1 MPADHADRY
10 ALGRLVLDYLRM
22 LMWPVVVLVV
32 VVVYADDVRNILS
45 SREVEVAGVF
55 KIGQQVKQIE
65 ESAAEEIADI
75 RALLEKMQA
84 DPTLDRT
91 ALAVD
96 IKSKLDN
103 LSGNLSREVEQIQ
116 QTAPAVAAAPPAAVE
131 PGAVP
136 TTAGQPSASTF
147 ERDGFQALIDRDID
161 KAIANFGRA
170 KALYPDYHN
179 VSEIHDLLV
188 AHQADLKDR
197 DSPSWERAFR
207 QIVAEYSWGM
217 PAEFRP
223 EFRKYAA
230 ESYR

>member
-1 MPADHADRY
+1 MPADQTERY

-22 LMWPVVVLVV
+22 LMWPVIVLVV
-32 VVVYADDVRNILS
+32 VLVYADDVRTILS

-91 ALAVD
+91 ALTVD

-136 TTAGQPSASTF
+136 APVGQTSAATL
-147 ERDGFQALIDRDID
+147 ERDGFQALVDRDVD
-161 KAIANFGRA
+161 KAIANFARA
-170 KALYPDYHN
+170 KSLYPDYHN

-188 AHQADLKDR
+188 AHQADLR
-197 DSPSWERAFR
+197 DPNSPSWEQAFR
-207 QIVAEYSWGM
+207 QIVAELSWGM

>member
-1 MPADHADRY
+1 MPADQTDRY

-22 LMWPVVVLVV
+22 LMWPVILLTVAVI
-32 VVVYADDVRNILS
+32 YADDVRTILS

-55 KIGQQVKQIE
+55 KIGQQVKKIE

-84 DPTLDRT
+84 DPTLDRA

-96 IKSKLDN
+96 IESKLDN

-116 QTAPAVAAAPPAAVE
+116 QTAPAIAATLAPAVE

-136 TTAGQPSASTF
+136 AAGGPTSAPSL
-147 ERDGFQALIDRDID
+147 ERDGFQALIDRDVD

-170 KALYPDYHN
+170 KELYPDYHN

-188 AHQADLKDR
+188 AHKAELEDR
-197 DSPSWERAFR
+197 DSPSWARVFR
-207 QIVAEYSWGM
+207 QIVAQYSWGM
-217 PAEFRP
+217 PAEFRL

-230 ESYR
+230 EAY

>member
-1 MPADHADRY
+1 MPADQTERY

-22 LMWPVVVLVV
+22 LMWPVIVLVV
-32 VVVYADDVRNILS
+32 VLVYADDVRTILS

-91 ALAVD
+91 EIAAD
-96 IKSKLDN
+96 IENKLN
-103 LSGNLSREVEQIQ
+103 SLSGNLSREVEQIQ
-116 QTAPAVAAAPPAAVE
+116 QTAPAVAAAPPAGVE

-136 TTAGQPSASTF
+136 APVGQASAATL
-147 ERDGFQALIDRDID
+147 ERDGFPARGDRDVD
-161 KAIANFGRA
+161 KAIANFARA
-170 KALYPDYHN
+170 KSLYPDYHN

-188 AHQADLKDR
+188 AHQADLR
-197 DSPSWERAFR
+197 DPNSPSWERAFR
-207 QIVAEYSWGM
+207 QIVAEFSWGM

>member
-1 MPADHADRY
+1 MPADQTDRY

-131 PGAVP
+131 PGAVS